1 MYSPLLQFQHRVEGP
16 CDIGWLRKVKL
27 CKERISPAVRLSS
40 IGWAGGRKS
49 MDRVLLVDDDV
60 QLCKLLAER
69 LATEGYTMET
79 VHDGARG
86 LERALS
92 MEHALVVLDL
102 MLPGMGGLDVLRRL
116 RTVSPVPVLILTARG
131 EDSDRILGLE
141 MGADD
146 YVPKPFN
153 PRELIARIRAILRRT
168 SRIEA
173 SAGPLVVGD
182 LRIDP
187 SVREAWLED
196 LPLNLTSAEF
206 TLLETF
212 MREPGRVL
220 SREQLTESVLG
231 RKLGPFDRVI
241 DVHVSN
247 LRRKLGVP
255 QEGPADQSGS
265 RQRLSVRIA
274 TECKGR

>member
-1 MYSPLLQFQHRVEGP
+1 M
-16 CDIGWLRKVKL
+16 
-27 CKERISPAVRLSS
+27 ERI
-40 IGWAGGRKS
+40 
-49 MDRVLLVDDDV
+49 LLIDDDI

-69 LATEGYTMET
+69 LATERYTVEM
-79 VHDGARG
+79 VHDGSRG

-92 MEHALVVLDL
+92 VQHDIVVLDL
-102 MLPGMGGLDVLRRL
+102 MLPGMSGLDVLRRL
-116 RTVSPVPVLILTARG
+116 RAVSPVPVLILTARG
-131 EDSDRILGLE
+131 EDANRILGLE

-168 SRIEA
+168 SRA
-173 SAGPLVVGD
+173 GDCAGPVAIGD

-187 SVREAWLED
+187 AVREVWLEGS
-196 LPLNLTSAEF
+196 PLNLTSAEF
-206 TLLETF
+206 ALLEAF

-247 LRRKLGVP
+247 LRRKLGIPQDGQRIKAIRGSGYLFVP
-255 QEGPADQSGS
+255 RPNLKAADH
-265 RQRLSVRIA
+265 A
-274 TECKGR
+274 